1 MNIVLLS
8 FLFVWLI
15 VFITGLVAWVPSYV
29 ENKYKG
35 VTVQFIIAGFTFI
48 VITTKFIEHIVN
60 GEMNNVYIAL
70 YLFAIAVLL
79 LAATGVYYWIPT
91 YFPEGIKDPIT
102 GEQDTQFIRLI
113 LVSCFT
119 LIMIFVNIY
128 EREYSDTICKC
139 ATRLANSYTKIAGLR
154 KLKK

>member
-1 MNIVLLS
+1 MNVALVS
-8 FLFVWLI
+8 FLFVWLV
-15 VFITGLVAWVPSYV
+15 VFITGLVVWVPNNV
-29 ENKYKG
+29 ENKYKS

-48 VITTKFIEHIVN
+48 VTTTKFIDHLLN
-60 GEMNNVYIAL
+60 GEMNSVYLGL
-70 YLFAIAVLL
+70 YLFSIAVLL
-79 LAATGVYYWIPT
+79 LATTGVYYWIPK

-102 GEQDTQFIRLI
+102 GEQDTQFIRLV

-128 EREYSDTICKC
+128 EREYSDSICKC
-139 ATRLANSYTKIAGLR
+139 ATKLANSYTKIAGLR